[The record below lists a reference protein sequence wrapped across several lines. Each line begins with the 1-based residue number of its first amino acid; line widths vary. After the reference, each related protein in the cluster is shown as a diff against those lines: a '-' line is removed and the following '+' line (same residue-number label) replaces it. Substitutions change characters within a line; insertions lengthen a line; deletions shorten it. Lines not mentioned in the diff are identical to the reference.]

1 MQVWFDMDGT
11 IADFYGVPTWR
22 EDLDNLSTRPYETAR
37 PLCKFCTLARLI
49 NALQNKGYS
58 VGIISWSS
66 MDAPPTFDRAVE
78 GAKKEWL
85 ARHLP
90 SVKFDRIDVVAYGTP
105 KHEGREGILFD
116 DNETVRADWEKS
128 GNRAY
133 DETKIFSVLRELLKE

>member
-90 SVKFDRIDVVAYGTP
+90 SVKFDR
-105 KHEGREGILFD
+105 
-116 DNETVRADWEKS
+116 
-128 GNRAY
+128 
-133 DETKIFSVLRELLKE
+133 ETKIFSVLRELLKEQFLLFRRLSSNLKKFFKISKIKT